1 VADCRGGGRW
11 ACLRTSFIRAP
22 AFAAFG
28 LAAHANAQSVAV
40 TPRISTGMQD
50 YQLRF
55 NDVITAL
62 PTGGTDI
69 RGGFK
74 VADTITFVGSGLN
87 VAYGQFFADASGQ
100 WSQTGHNHNQQVEGN
115 AIGDGVFT
123 AGDGQ
128 NHDSDVSFNRREFN
142 LSVGWGATSE
152 LSVFAGYKY
161 ARVDLTQHLSPI
173 LTPPPLVNYT
183 TGQDGNVLF
192 LGDYLMHFTY
202 NGGFVGATYAVP
214 VGSIGAIALQ
224 SSLARLDGAFAQRF
238 SGEVFVT
245 NPNFPNNLRP
255 INPSF
260 KDGQVDGISFGLNV
274 GISWSGGCG
283 WISQGLQRLFYTI
296 GVDQSQYTFDSGKS
310 KSLWAADLT
319 EKNTRARFELKY
331 RFGGASG

>member
-1 VADCRGGGRW
+1 MERRRTGRATVAECRGVGRSV
-11 ACLRTSFIRAP
+11 AL
-22 AFAAFG
+22 AAFG
-28 LAAHANAQSVAV
+28 FVAHANAQSVAV
-40 TPRISTGMQD
+40 TPRVSTGVQD

-55 NDVITAL
+55 EDVITPL
-62 PTGGTDI
+62 PAGGTDI

-74 VADTITFVGSGLN
+74 VADTISFVGTGLN

-100 WSQTGHNHNQQVEGN
+100 WSQNGHDHNQQIEGN

-128 NHDSDVSFNRREFN
+128 NHNSDVNFSRREFN

-161 ARVDLTQHLSPI
+161 AKVDLTQHLSPI
-173 LTPPPLVNYT
+173 LSPPPLVNYA

-192 LGDYLMHFTY
+192 FGDYLMHFTY

-214 VGSIGAIALQ
+214 VGGIGAIALQ

-283 WISQGLQRLFYTI
+283 WISQGLQRLIYTI
-296 GVDQSQYTFDSGKS
+296 GVDESQYTFDSGKS

-319 EKNTRARFELKY
+319 EKNTRARFELRY